1 MIGGAILDISSS
13 EFPGSGSGC
22 SHDLSINWGEL
33 WPLEIGPI
41 DIEGVL
47 FPSVLKLEELPKG
60 VLVFFGVDVLGNI
73 GCRLDS
79 DGFGDVVVD
88 KGIGVTGCCG
98 VVV

>member
-1 MIGGAILDISSS
+1 MILNVAPLELPCG
-13 EFPGSGSGC
+13 GSGC

-47 FPSVLKLEELPKG
+47 FPLVLEPEELPRG
-60 VLVFFGVDVLGNI
+60 VLVLIRVDVSGNI
-73 GCRLDS
+73 GRGLDS

-88 KGIGVTGCCG
+88 EGIGVTGRG
-98 VVV
+98 RVVI